1 MGQLDGKIAIVTGA
15 ARGTGAAT
23 AKKFVAEGARVV
35 IGDVLEELGTKT
47 AAALGDAAA
56 FTPLDVTSEAS
67 WTAAVEFATRRF
79 GTPTVLVNNA
89 GVLVVKSVEDTTLD
103 DFERVVRV
111 NQIGAFLGIKALI
124 APMRAAGGGSII
136 NVSSTDGFGGGNGR
150 AAYCSSKWGLRGLT
164 KAAALDLGRARIRV
178 NAVCPGGG
186 SAEMVTPWIPEGFD
200 PQRSFDDSALKRA
213 CDVDEIAAA
222 IVFLASDAS
231 SFCTG
236 SDLVV
241 DGGYT
246 AGHVI
251 HGFPGD

>member
-23 AKKFVAEGARVV
+23 AKAFVAEGARVV
-35 IGDVLEELGTKT
+35 IGDVLDALGAEV
-47 AAALGDAAA
+47 AAALGDAAD
-56 FTPLDVTSEAS
+56 FIHLDVTSEAD
-67 WTAAVEFATRRF
+67 WAAAVDFTINRF
-79 GTPTVLVNNA
+79 GRPTVLVNNA
-89 GVLVVKSVEDTTLD
+89 GVLVIKSIEDTTLA
-103 DFERVVRV
+103 DFERVLRV
-111 NQIGAFLGIKALI
+111 NQIGAFLGIKAVI
-124 APMRAAGGGSII
+124 APLRAEGHGSII
-136 NVSSTDGFGGGNGR
+136 NVASTDGLGGGNGR
-150 AAYCSSKWGLRGLT
+150 AAYCSSKWGLRRLT
-164 KAAALDLGRARIRV
+164 KAVAYDLGRSQIRV

-186 SAEMVTPWIPEGFD
+186 SAEMVAPWIPEGFD
-200 PQRSFDDSALKRA
+200 SQRAFDDSALKRS
-213 CDVDEIAAA
+213 CDLDELAAT

-251 HGFPGD
+251 SGFPGS